1 MEDEFRIGPSPLI
14 KAGFRRTQTSMELH
28 LVKLWAPLN
37 LPKRLIPLLWNAVI
51 KFTFHQKLPG
61 QDAEY
66 RRLERNLLL
75 LGPEQGIYLKITQVI
90 KTILNDKQRLAVIL

>member
-1 MEDEFRIGPSPLI
+1 M
-14 KAGFRRTQTSMELH
+14 QLH
-28 LVKLWAPLN
+28 LVKIWTPLN

-51 KFTFHQKLPG
+51 LFTFHQILPG
-61 QDAEY
+61 QDANY

-75 LGPEQGIYLKITQVI
+75 LGPEQEIYLKITQVI